1 MFSRSCRRGPGRKDG
16 TPTARMLAWMAAALL
31 VWTTTAP
38 ALENDS
44 EQTIEWSAEG
54 NSSMSIQEGVRSLH
68 MTDNVVITQGSLEIQ
83 GDEALIEYSTETN
96 ELSRVTVYGAPAR
109 YQQALDDESGRVTGA
124 GDTILFY
131 ADEDGNTV
139 IELIGNADIR
149 SRDMNTRCET
159 ILYVTELELI
169 SASGNCAGA
178 FTPRN
183 D

>member
-1 MFSRSCRRGPGRKDG
+1 MSSPSRVWPLAATGL
-16 TPTARMLAWMAAALL
+16 LAW
-31 VWTTTAP
+31 TAVSP

-54 NSSMSIQEGVRSLH
+54 GSSMSATDGVRSLH
-68 MTDNVVITQGSLEIQ
+68 MTDNVTITQGSLEIH
-83 GDEALIEYSTETN
+83 GDEALLEYSTQTN
-96 ELSRVTVYGAPAR
+96 ELSRITVQGAPAR
-109 YQQALDDESGRVTGA
+109 YRQALDEDGDLVTGS

-139 IELIGNADIR
+139 IELVGNADIR

-159 ILYVTELELI
+159 IFYVTELELI
-169 SASGNCAGA
+169 RASGNCAGA

>member
-1 MFSRSCRRGPGRKDG
+1 MSGPELVRLLACAMLLCR
-16 TPTARMLAWMAAALL
+16 AAGA
-31 VWTTTAP
+31 T

-44 EQTIEWSAEG
+44 EQTIEWSADG
-54 NSSMSIQEGVRSLH
+54 SSSMSTENGVRSLH
-68 MTDNVVITQGSLEIQ
+68 MTENVVITQGSLEIH
-83 GDEALIEYSTETN
+83 GDEALLEYSTATN
-96 ELSRVTVYGAPAR
+96 ELSRVTVQGAPAR
-109 YQQALDDESGRVTGA
+109 YRQALDDDGGAVSGS

-139 IELIGNADIR
+139 IELVGNADIA
-149 SRDMNTRCET
+149 SRDMNTSCET

-169 SASGNCAGA
+169 RASGNCAGA

>member
-1 MFSRSCRRGPGRKDG
+1 MSSPDRADL
-16 TPTARMLAWMAAALL
+16 LAFVAL
-31 VWTTTAP
+31 VCWTVAVH

-44 EQTIEWSAEG
+44 EQTIEWSADG
-54 NSSMSIQEGVRSLH
+54 SSSMSTLDGVRNLH
-68 MTDNVVITQGSLEIQ
+68 MTENVTITQGSLEIF
-83 GDEALIEYSTETN
+83 GDEALLEYSTETN
-96 ELSRVTVYGAPAR
+96 ELSRVTVQGAPAR
-109 YQQALDDESGRVTGA
+109 YRQALDDGGLVNGS

-139 IELIGNADIR
+139 IELVGNADIV
-149 SRDMNTRCET
+149 SRDMNTSCET

-169 SASGNCAGA
+169 RASGNCAGV